1 MLKLVETAPDPEVS
15 KAAAATALDYAR
27 QAWASS
33 VGDLCGID
41 VACKLL
47 NSRFKISKNYCF
59 LDCLVVD
66 FNCFPARW
74 HRQCNILWDIES
86 WSVVS
91 CLIRWTL
98 MIWTQNIV

>member
-47 NSRFKISKNYCF
+47 NSRFLKVMF
-59 LDCLVVD
+59 
-66 FNCFPARW
+66 F
-74 HRQCNILWDIES
+74 
-86 WSVVS
+86 
-91 CLIRWTL
+91 
-98 MIWTQNIV
+98 